1 MCIKVEWKIFKNIGF
16 LTIKKATVKL
26 KNRFYSCFFAI
37 KLASG
42 EWQVTSGK
50 LRKKFS
56 LCWVLENILL
66 ETPKGVSNKGVST

>member
-50 LRKKFS
+50 WQVASGKWKVTS
-56 LCWVLENILL
+56 G
-66 ETPKGVSNKGVST
+66 K